1 MEIIKEVTHLQKSLA
16 QYKEGYGFVP
26 TMGALHE
33 GHLSLVKAALK
44 KSPIVVVSIFV
55 NPTQFNEQSDLEK
68 YPRTLEKDAE
78 LLKAIGVKYIFAP
91 GVNDVYPKGVDTS
104 IDIDLGKLDAVMEG
118 EFREGHF
125 AGVMQVVNRLLEI
138 VKPNWIFM
146 GQKDFQ
152 QFSIIAFMLKK
163 LKSKVELVVV
173 PIKREPHGL
182 AMSSRNERLSKETRQ
197 EAGAI
202 YKVLKSIKRRRNSRS
217 FEQLTTYA
225 TKKLNQGPLKLEYI
239 TFADGYTLQPIDSIV
254 DTNYAVCCVAVWAD
268 DIRLIDNIILKNN
281 T

>member
-1 MEIIKEVTHLQKSLA
+1 MEIIKDVAHLQKALKQHRS
-16 QYKEGYGFVP
+16 GYGFVP

-55 NPTQFNEQSDLEK
+55 NPTQFNEQSDLDN
-68 YPRTLEKDAE
+68 YPRTLEKDAK
-78 LLKAIGVKYIFAP
+78 LLESVGVKYIFAP
-91 GVNDVYPKGVDTS
+91 GVNVVYPKDVDTTVN
-104 IDIDLGKLDAVMEG
+104 IDLGKLDDVMEG

-125 AGVMQVVNRLLEI
+125 TGVMQVVNRLLEI
-138 VKPNWIFM
+138 IKPSWIFM

-152 QFSIIAFMLKK
+152 QFSIIAHMLKI

-182 AMSSRNERLSKETRQ
+182 AMSSRNERLSKATRL

-202 YKVLKSIKRRRNSRS
+202 NKVLKSIKRRRNSRTI
-217 FEQLTTYA
+217 EQLTTYA
-225 TKKLNQGPLKLEYI
+225 NKKLNQGALKLEYI
-239 TFADGYTLQPIDSIV
+239 TFADGYTLQPINSITDS
-254 DTNYAVCCVAVWAD
+254 NYAVCCIAVWAD
-268 DIRLIDNIILKNN
+268 DIRLIDNIILKK
-281 T
+281 